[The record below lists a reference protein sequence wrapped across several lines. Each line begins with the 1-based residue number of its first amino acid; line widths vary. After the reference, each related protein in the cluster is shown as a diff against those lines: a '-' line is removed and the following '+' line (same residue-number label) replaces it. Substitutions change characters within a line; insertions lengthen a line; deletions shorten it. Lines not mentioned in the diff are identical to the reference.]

1 MTGETSGSGRPAA
14 RRFAAAVLWAALGAA
29 TSVWAQAQAQAQAQ
43 SPSQSQATATPA
55 PPTAPVGPAGSA
67 QAQCAWF
74 RPLDPRIA
82 AEIGQLATTPGVRFD
97 LAALAAKDPA
107 AAQALRE
114 RAGQDKA
121 QPALDWAQL
130 CRYKA
135 ENAEATARGRP
146 RVVFLGDSI
155 TELWRYGDPGLFSD
169 RVLDRGISGQ
179 TTSQILLRFQADVVA
194 LHPDVVHLMAGTND
208 VAQNTGPISDED
220 ILANIEAMIDLARAN
235 HIGVVLASI
244 PPMARVA
251 WRPEI
256 PAVAARIDRLNDAL
270 RGLAAERGVVFVDYN
285 SALRDAGGGFRAS
298 LANDGVHPNRDGYA
312 LMRPLAE
319 HALAEAQ
326 AGQLSPR

>member
-1 MTGETSGSGRPAA
+1 MTGETSGPGRAA
-14 RRFAAAVLWAALGAA
+14 TGRFAAAVLWAALGAA
-29 TSVWAQAQAQAQAQ
+29 TSVWAQAGVQAGPQTGAQTGAQTRGVQA
-43 SPSQSQATATPA
+43 PATAA
-55 PPTAPVGPAGSA
+55 PAGSA
-67 QAQCAWF
+67 EAQCAWYK
-74 RPLDPRIA
+74 PLDPRIA
-82 AEIGQLATTPGVRFD
+82 AEIGELATTPGARFD
-97 LAALAAKDPA
+97 LAALAEKDPA

-121 QPALDWAQL
+121 HPAVDWAQL

-135 ENAEATARGRP
+135 ENAEAMAKGRP

-155 TELWRYGDPGLFSD
+155 TELWRAGDPGLFSD
-169 RVLDRGISGQ
+169 KVLDRGISGQ

-220 ILANIEAMIDLARAN
+220 ILANIRAMIELAQAN
-235 HIGVVLASI
+235 HIKVVLASI
-244 PPMARVA
+244 PPMARPF

-256 PAVAARIDRLNDAL
+256 LSAARIARLNDAL
-270 RGLAAERGVVFVDYN
+270 RGLAAERGLVFVDYT
-285 SALRDAGGGFRAS
+285 SALRDADGGFRAN

-319 HALAEAQ
+319 HALAEALGARPDQ
-326 AGQLSPR
+326 H